1 MKTVPY
7 ERLSSSIEPL
17 KNYFER
23 SNNYEFKF
31 FFKIR
36 TFSLLHRLSLDH
48 YYYFIY
54 HEGLITTP
62 H

>member
-17 KNYFER
+17 KNDFER

-31 FFKIR
+31 FFKLESFHCYIDY
-36 TFSLLHRLSLDH
+36 LWIIIIIL
-48 YYYFIY
+48 FIMKV
-54 HEGLITTP
+54 
-62 H
+62 